1 MEGKL
6 RLIHA
11 ICSWYLFHNS
21 LVLILG
27 ITLCMNM
34 VEGPQKHTITCWHI
48 LPNRIEEVNES
59 DPCSNVHYLSRS
71 ENKTWKKIQACT
83 GFEPM
88 TSAIPV
94 QRSINWAIKPTGSW
108 SLCWFQI
115 NPWSDE
121 WMAKNIWKSYI
132 WTADKDVNE
141 SDPRSNVHYLSSS
154 ENKAWKNI
162 FLAVQDW
169 RGLRNFESLPCFF
182 QWNTKTCQVQESLD
196 HYVIIW
202 ATMHLPLPWLNNSHM
217 ITSYWG

>member
-1 MEGKL
+1 M
-6 RLIHA
+6 
-11 ICSWYLFHNS
+11 
-21 LVLILG
+21 
-27 ITLCMNM
+27 
-34 VEGPQKHTITCWHI
+34 
-48 LPNRIEEVNES
+48 
-59 DPCSNVHYLSRS
+59 
-71 ENKTWKKIQACT
+71 

-94 QRSINWAIKPTGSW
+94 QHSTNWANKPTGSW

-121 WMAKNIWKSYI
+121 EMAKNIWKSYI
-132 WTADKDVNE
+132 WTVDKDVNE

-169 RGLRNFESLPCFF
+169 TGLRNFESLPRFF
-182 QWNTKTCQVQESLD
+182 NETPKHVRYKKVWIN
-196 HYVIIW
+196 VIIW

-217 ITSYWG
+217 IISYWGLTLD

>member
-1 MEGKL
+1 MKD
-6 RLIHA
+6 HKSTQSDV
-11 ICSWYLFHNS
+11 C
-21 LVLILG
+21 
-27 ITLCMNM
+27 
-34 VEGPQKHTITCWHI
+34 HI

-59 DPCSNVHYLSRS
+59 DPCSNVHYLSSS
-71 ENKTWKKIQACT
+71 ENKDWKKIQACM

-94 QRSINWAIKPTGSW
+94 QRSTNWANKLTGSW

-121 WMAKNIWKSYI
+121 WTAKNIWKSYN
-132 WTADKDVNE
+132 WTVDKDVNE
-141 SDPRSNVHYLSSS
+141 SDPRSNVHYLSTS

-182 QWNTKTCQVQESLD
+182 NETPKHVRYKKVWIN
-196 HYVIIW
+196 VIIW
-202 ATMHLPLPWLNNSHM
+202 ATMHQPLPWLNNSHM
-217 ITSYWG
+217 ITSYWGLTLD

>member
-1 MEGKL
+1 MKD
-6 RLIHA
+6 HKSTQSDV
-11 ICSWYLFHNS
+11 C
-21 LVLILG
+21 
-27 ITLCMNM
+27 
-34 VEGPQKHTITCWHI
+34 HI

-59 DPCSNVHYLSRS
+59 DPCSNVHYLSSS
-71 ENKTWKKIQACT
+71 ENKDWKKIQACM

-94 QRSINWAIKPTGSW
+94 QCSTNWANKLTGSW

-121 WMAKNIWKSYI
+121 WTAKNIWKSYN
-132 WTADKDVNE
+132 WTVDKDVNE
-141 SDPRSNVHYLSSS
+141 SDPRSNVHYLSTS

-182 QWNTKTCQVQESLD
+182 NETPKHVRYKKVWIN
-196 HYVIIW
+196 VIIW

-217 ITSYWG
+217 ITSYWGLTLD

>member
-1 MEGKL
+1 MKD
-6 RLIHA
+6 HKSTQSDV
-11 ICSWYLFHNS
+11 C
-21 LVLILG
+21 
-27 ITLCMNM
+27 
-34 VEGPQKHTITCWHI
+34 HI

-59 DPCSNVHYLSRS
+59 DPCSNVHYLSSS
-71 ENKTWKKIQACT
+71 ENKDWKKIQACM

-94 QRSINWAIKPTGSW
+94 QRSTNWANKLTGSW

-121 WMAKNIWKSYI
+121 WTAKNIWKSYN
-132 WTADKDVNE
+132 WTVDKDVNE
-141 SDPRSNVHYLSSS
+141 SDPRSNVHYLSTS

-182 QWNTKTCQVQESLD
+182 NETPKHVRYKKVWIN
-196 HYVIIW
+196 VIIW

-217 ITSYWG
+217 ITSYWGLTLD